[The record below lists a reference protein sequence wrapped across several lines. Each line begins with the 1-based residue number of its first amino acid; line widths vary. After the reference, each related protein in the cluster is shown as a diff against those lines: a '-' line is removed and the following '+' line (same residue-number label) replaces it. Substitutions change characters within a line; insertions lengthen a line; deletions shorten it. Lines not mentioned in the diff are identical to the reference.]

1 MNIVTKCSTDGKDP
15 LLLPKTT
22 DSTILHSPQASVIPF
37 HFQKGLQ
44 KEKFSPSLVLLSIN
58 FCSSNVSSV
67 KQFSPLIGHYV
78 C

>member
-37 HFQKGLQ
+37 HFQKSLQ
-44 KEKFSPSLVLLSIN
+44 KEKIQS
-58 FCSSNVSSV
+58 
-67 KQFSPLIGHYV
+67 QFSPFIHQLL
-78 C
+78 